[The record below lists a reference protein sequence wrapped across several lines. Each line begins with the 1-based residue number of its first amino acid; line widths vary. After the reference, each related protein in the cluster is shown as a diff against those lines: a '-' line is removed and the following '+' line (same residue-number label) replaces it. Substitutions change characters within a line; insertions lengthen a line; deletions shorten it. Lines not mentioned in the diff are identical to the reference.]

1 MSSMAAVLGN
11 SYSSNPLKNTF
22 LKWQCHVRQL
32 AMRDKQGRP
41 DDAIMPEVFLKGET
55 APMGHVI
62 TIMNKAPAYS
72 VTPELLHLAR
82 KTKDPAHHRSQ
93 ALNFFSAT
101 YYQKHR
107 EFSDVLTATFPPGS
121 PGAKKIREAEYCTLV
136 FEVYSQRFELY
147 CKVWTLAAHNSLHQ
161 ATMAH
166 NRLFNP
172 ALPSDAVVLGFE
184 PDWDLSSSNMA

>member
-121 PGAKKIREAEYCTLV
+121 PGAKKIREA
-136 FEVYSQRFELY
+136 
-147 CKVWTLAAHNSLHQ
+147 AIQ
-161 ATMAH
+161 ANISRQTK
-166 NRLFNP
+166 
-172 ALPSDAVVLGFE
+172 
-184 PDWDLSSSNMA
+184 